1 MKNNN
6 ILFVIYCFSILTN
19 FVVYNYFFYNNS
31 NIQLYN
37 IVPIGYN
44 FINKLNFVFMC
55 ECENKI
61 GSILVYR
68 PLNISY
74 Y

>member
-1 MKNNN
+1 ML
-6 ILFVIYCFSILTN
+6 LFIII
-19 FVVYNYFFYNNS
+19 FFYNSS

-37 IVPIGYN
+37 IVPIGYY

-68 PLNISY
+68 PL
-74 Y
+74 